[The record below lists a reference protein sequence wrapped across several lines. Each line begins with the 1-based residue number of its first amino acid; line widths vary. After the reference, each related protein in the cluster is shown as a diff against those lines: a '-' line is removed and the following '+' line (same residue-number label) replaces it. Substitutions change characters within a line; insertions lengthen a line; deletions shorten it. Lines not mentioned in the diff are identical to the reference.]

1 MKIFDATAVIAFLSD
16 MNYPEGLEQLSKYY
30 EIIIP
35 QGVADEITKSP
46 GKEIL
51 QDFAKRKVVQIVNV
65 DPEKVTQVQNENP
78 QLHQGECEAIVCA
91 QTYTGEKKIC
101 IVSDDSKAR
110 KIFQMLNFE
119 WSERLLDIMKE
130 KGIIDSY
137 THSSKIDKLKKSA
150 FYSRGMKK

>member
-51 QDFAKRKVVQIVNV
+51 QDFAKQKVVKIVNV
-65 DPEKVTQVQNENP
+65 DPEKVTQIQNENP
-78 QLHQGECEAIVCA
+78 QLHRGECEAIVYG
-91 QTYTGEKKIC
+91 QTYAGEKKIC
-101 IVSDDSKAR
+101 IVSDDSMAR
-110 KIFQMLNFE
+110 KLFQMLNFK
-119 WSERLLDIMKE
+119 WTERLLDIMRE
-130 KGIIDSY
+130 KGIIDSD